1 MLILFERMFNM
12 RKFKKTLSAI
22 AAAVMCTVPMI
33 NGITAGAYQT
43 FRIYHEVNDRSVAYF
58 DFTINYSS
66 NVIAEPSMKTNLCEK
81 GNFNSINYNLSR
93 KIQTNYNG
101 AAIGQTGTAATT
113 KLLVSIP
120 VTSIFDEISYT
131 MPIVKNASGATLNP
145 FLVTHDYVLVGDS
158 NNDGEI
164 NLADAIYIQQFLA
177 NTNKYSSLDERAADA
192 DGDGIVTTQ
201 DAKII
206 QNYVLGIITHF

>member
-1 MLILFERMFNM
+1 M

-22 AAAVMCTVPMI
+22 AAAVMCAVPMI
-33 NGITAGAYQT
+33 NGITAEAAETEQYQT
-43 FRIYHEVNDRSVAYF
+43 FRLYHEVTNPSVAYF
-58 DFTINYSS
+58 DFSISYNS
-66 NVIAEPSMKTNLCEK
+66 NIKAEPSMKTNLCEK
-81 GNFNSINYNLSR
+81 GNFNSIHYNLSS

-101 AAIGQTGTAATT
+101 AAIGRTGTAATT
-113 KLLVSIP
+113 KLLAPMS

-131 MPIVKNASGATLNP
+131 MPVAKNASGATLNP
-145 FLVTHDYVLVGDS
+145 FSVTHDYVLVGDS

-177 NTNKYSSLDERAADA
+177 NPNKYSSLDERAADA